1 MKEDII
7 HPEVKDIA
15 VAIVKEKNEEGE
27 EVWNSYLINMKA
39 VKLEGVLVSSKG
51 YGEIDGEKRET
62 SVLRHFLDEVP
73 RRSIRKIEPII
84 EEVFGMF
91 NEYWVSFY
99 IDKMMYDKK
108 YIFVPESINEENFT
122 EIPFLGKRGVMIL

>member
-15 VAIVKEKNEEGE
+15 VAIVKELNEEGE
-27 EVWNSYLINMKA
+27 EVWTSYLINMKG

-51 YGEIDGEKRET
+51 YGEINGEKRET

-73 RRSIRKIEPII
+73 ERSISKIEPII
-84 EEVFGMF
+84 QEVFGMF

-99 IDKMMYDKK
+99 IEKMMYDKK
-108 YIFVPESINEENFT
+108 YIFVPESISVDNFT
-122 EIPFLGKRGVMIL
+122 EIPFLGKRGVMIV